1 MNALINYALIAISI
15 ILTVLV
21 ILQDRGTEAGGIFGG
36 SSVGGYYQQ
45 RRGIEKIV
53 FNLTIILIAVFG
65 LLSLANLIV
74 K

>member
-1 MNALINYALIAISI
+1 MHAFINYVLIGVSI
-15 ILTVLV
+15 ILTVFV

-45 RRGIEKIV
+45 RRGIEKAI
-53 FNLTIILIAVFG
+53 FNSTIILIAIFG
-65 LLSLANLIV
+65 FLSLANLIV